1 MALISDPE
9 YTFNFTEDDLPNEII
24 ESLSEACSFKFDQES
39 AKKAISE
46 MSTRLEFL
54 LSSHRWASNEID
66 SEAYIRCDMI
76 LQVMWRVWKDS
87 GGHGPMPSYSLLSWV
102 LIHDITGKSMPWVS
116 MTL

>member
-9 YTFNFTEDDLPNEII
+9 TTFNLKDDDLPNEMID
-24 ESLSEACSFKFDQES
+24 SLSRECNFKFDQES
-39 AKKAISE
+39 AKKAITE

-54 LSSHRWASNEID
+54 LSCHKWASNEID

-102 LIHDITGKSMPWVS
+102 LIHDTTGKFCPRYR
-116 MTL
+116 